1 MWFLTVLLLWVPVDG
16 QVDPTKAV
24 ITLQPPWVSVFQ
36 GETVTLQCVGPHV
49 PGNSA
54 TQWFL
59 NGTATQIST
68 PSYSITSA
76 SVNDSGEYR
85 CQTGL
90 SVLSDPVQ
98 LEVHRESH
106 SIAQAGMQWHNLGS
120 LQPLTELFQQD
131 TLYSSSRSVLKIFE
145 ELDIGLRFSRALRYI
160 RSQPTFPSK
169 HNSVSKYCRFPLS
182 FSVSGLQSPTPVWF
196 HFLFY
201 VVVGI
206 MFLVDTV
213 LCVTICKELKRK
225 KKWNLEIPLE
235 SAHEKKVTSDLQ
247 KHRHLGKDLKRQEQ
261 EQPQNR
267 VHRKAPQK
275 AK

>member
-1 MWFLTVLLLWVPVDG
+1 MWFLTVLLLW
-16 QVDPTKAV
+16 
-24 ITLQPPWVSVFQ
+24 
-36 GETVTLQCVGPHV
+36 
-49 PGNSA
+49 
-54 TQWFL
+54 
-59 NGTATQIST
+59 
-68 PSYSITSA
+68 
-76 SVNDSGEYR
+76 
-85 CQTGL
+85 
-90 SVLSDPVQ
+90 
-98 LEVHRESH
+98 
-106 SIAQAGMQWHNLGS
+106 
-120 LQPLTELFQQD
+120 
-131 TLYSSSRSVLKIFE
+131 
-145 ELDIGLRFSRALRYI
+145 
-160 RSQPTFPSK
+160 
-169 HNSVSKYCRFPLS
+169 
-182 FSVSGLQSPTPVWF
+182 GLQSPTPVWF